1 MTDSVFTKMIKGE
14 IPCNKIYEDD
24 KTLAFLDHSPKISGH
39 TVVIPKKQV
48 AYVWDLSPQD
58 YRALMET
65 VKKVGLRIKEVLG
78 PKWVGMQVEGVGVE
92 HAHVHVFP
100 FSSTEE
106 YSQLP
111 DPGHKPSPE
120 ELTTMAA
127 KLAF

>member
-14 IPCNKIYEDD
+14 IPCNKVYEDD
-24 KTLAFLDHSPKISGH
+24 KTLAFLDHSPKIPGH
-39 TVVIPKKQV
+39 SVVIPKKQI

-58 YRALMET
+58 YQALMET
-65 VKKVGLRIKEVLG
+65 VKKVGQRIKEVLG

-106 YSQLP
+106 YRQLP
-111 DPGHKPSPE
+111 SANTQPSTQ
-120 ELTTMAA
+120 ELVAMAQ